1 MNDSRYRRIMAT
13 IDDLR
18 CEAQDLLDELPSTDL
33 HVLPLKRVVRHA
45 NNDLK
50 LLQAGGRLPV

>member
-1 MNDSRYRRIMAT
+1 MNDSRYKRILAT
-13 IDDLR
+13 LDDLR
-18 CEAQDLLDELPSTDL
+18 CECADLLEELPSTDL